1 MRINIYPNR
10 GNEDK
15 GVVALERSEGTETC
29 IVSIDTDFYED
40 LSQYLEVL
48 SNSTRLRILKLI
60 EKTPKDRRQIAAE
73 INTSYDNTKK
83 HLDKLVNVGL
93 VKKEAGV
100 GQQTSKGVH
109 PVWEYSVVSG
119 GLEQVIR
126 NLGVFSTAGIQ
137 KNPDLSNRLAE
148 VRGQIADTLT
158 GDHLY
163 LVLLTGADEGKVTA
177 IEDESLS
184 IGRADAE
191 FEAPHGSLVLSDWY
205 RTVTRTSKPHAR
217 IYAGVTGYL
226 VEDCDSTAGTYLNGQ
241 PLTPHQRMVL
251 HDGDLLDLARDP
263 YGARFVV
270 MLPKK
275 RGADT
280 TG

>member
-1 MRINIYPNR
+1 MRIDIYPHR
-10 GNEDK
+10 ENEDT
-15 GVVALERSEGTETC
+15 GVVAVDRTDGTETC

-137 KNPDLSNRLAE
+137 KTPDLSSRLAE
-148 VRGQIADTLT
+148 VRGQIADEFT

-163 LVLLTGADEGKVTA
+163 LVLLTGVDEGRVT
-177 IEDESLS
+177 ILEDQQLS

-191 FEAPHGSLVLSDWY
+191 SETVPGSLVLPDWY
-205 RTVTRTSKPHAR
+205 RTVTRISKPHVR
-217 IYAGVTGYL
+217 IYTGATGYL
-226 VEDCDSTAGTYLNGQ
+226 VEDCGSTAGTFLNSQ
-241 PLTPHQRMVL
+241 PLIPQQRMVL
-251 HDGDLLDLARDP
+251 HDGDLLDLATDS

-275 RGADT
+275 RGADPA
-280 TG
+280 G

>member
-1 MRINIYPNR
+1 MRINIYPLTV
-10 GNEDK
+10 NEDR
-15 GVVALERSEGTETC
+15 GLVAVDRTEGTETC

-137 KNPDLSNRLAE
+137 KNPDLSSRLAD
-148 VRGQIADTLT
+148 VRGQIADEFT

-163 LVLLTGADEGKVTA
+163 LVLLTGVDEGRVT
-177 IEDESLS
+177 IMEDEQLC
-184 IGRADAE
+184 IGRADVE
-191 FEAPHGSLVLSDWY
+191 VETVPGSLILPDWY
-205 RTVTRTSKPHAR
+205 RTVTRISKPHVR
-217 IYAGVTGYL
+217 ILMEPIGYM
-226 VEDCDSTAGTYLNGQ
+226 VEDCDSTAGTMLNGQ

-251 HDGDLLDLARDP
+251 HDGDLLDLANDP

-275 RGADT
+275 RGADPA
-280 TG
+280 G

>member
-1 MRINIYPNR
+1 
-10 GNEDK
+10 
-15 GVVALERSEGTETC
+15 VVALDRAEGTETR

-119 GLEQVIR
+119 GLQQVIR
-126 NLGVFSTAGIQ
+126 NLGVFSTAGIH
-137 KNPDLSNRLAE
+137 KNPDLSSRLAE
-148 VRGQIADTLT
+148 ARTQIADELT

-163 LVLLTGADEGKVTA
+163 LVLLSGADEGKVTTF
-177 IEDESLS
+177 EDEQLS
-184 IGRADAE
+184 IGRADADHE
-191 FEAPHGSLVLSDWY
+191 PASGSLVLPDWY
-205 RTVTRTSKPHAR
+205 RTVTRISKPHAR
-217 IYAGVTGYL
+217 IYAGATGYL
-226 VEDCDSTAGTYLNGQ
+226 VEDCGSTAGTFLNGQ
-241 PLTPHQRMVL
+241 PLTPHQRTAL
-251 HDGDLLDLARDP
+251 HDGDLLDLAKDP

-270 MLPKK
+270 MLPGK
-275 RGADT
+275 RGADPA
-280 TG
+280 G

>member
-1 MRINIYPNR
+1 MRINIYPHR
-10 GNEDK
+10 ENEDR
-15 GVVALERSEGTETC
+15 GVVSVDRTEGTETC

-137 KNPDLSNRLAE
+137 KNPDLTSRLAE
-148 VRGQIADTLT
+148 VRSQIADELT

-163 LVLLTGADEGKVTA
+163 LVLLTGADEGKVT
-177 IEDESLS
+177 IFEDEQLS

-191 FEAPHGSLVLSDWY
+191 YEPVSGSLILPDWY
-205 RTVTRTSKPHAR
+205 RTVTRISKPHVR
-217 IYAGVTGYL
+217 IYTGAAGYL
-226 VEDCDSTAGTYLNGQ
+226 VEDCGSTAGTFLNNQ

-251 HDGDLLDLARDP
+251 HDGDLLDLAKDP

-270 MLPKK
+270 MLPK
-275 RGADT
+275 RGADL